1 MMGGEWRGKWQPMT
15 DRKPDG
21 VHRVARASREIRSQ
35 TDVRR
40 VPRRMRGTAGGTPAL
55 PETHRPALGVQTAAR
70 LPRPHDHLLDDHMG
84 R

>member
-55 PETHRPALGVQTAAR
+55 PETCRRAFW
-70 LPRPHDHLLDDHMG
+70 
-84 R
+84 